1 MVTSLTVFFSYYYYY
16 YFPQSP
22 QFNDWDSLY
31 PPLLW
36 LKRSQS
42 HLNRFF
48 KIMNSKDLVPLL
60 IVYNKSTTEQTSM
73 IKQIELQYFTLNT
86 FQYHSF
92 AKDQKRGNPGDMV
105 PL

>member
-1 MVTSLTVFFSYYYYY
+1 MVTSLTVFFSYYYYH

-22 QFNDWDSLY
+22 QFNDWDSLC

-42 HLNRFF
+42 HLNPFF
-48 KIMNSKDLVPLL
+48 KLMNSKDLVPLL

-92 AKDQKRGNPGDMV
+92 AKDQKRGNPGDVV